1 MKCKAFFAALLAA
14 VLLIS
19 LAACTGTATVE
30 GTPPAQTEA
39 PAASEPADPQPA
51 LAAQQPQEPQKDE
64 TAWALDPAGLTDA
77 YIVETIIRLP
87 ELALSGEAFTFDAP
101 KDLTARQLYLLF
113 AAWAEPGELAACYDK
128 DKDVYVFDADTI
140 CKTLDRYLEG
150 YSLNITECPL
160 YDAGRGAVVT
170 SVAGGFGGDLTVTL
184 ESKTYDGNTA
194 VFTALLAGSG
204 EKEYTVEFYDG
215 GYRYV
220 SVRQLRAEAA
230 RTAAGS
236 LMLDGVSY
244 DAYADVSEQEI
255 CFWDAASGGRLL
267 AVARY
272 PETLSGA
279 KETLTGCDLTDL
291 DADGCSDLSAEF
303 SFPDGSSASL
313 LWFYSGGSFVYNA
326 EFPILPGEQNAAG
339 ED

>member
-1 MKCKAFFAALLAA
+1 MKYKAFFAALLAA

-30 GTPPAQTEA
+30 VTPSAQTEA
-39 PAASEPADPQPA
+39 PAAPADPQPA
-51 LAAQQPQEPQKDE
+51 PAAQQPQEPQKDE
-64 TAWALDPAGLTDA
+64 TAWTMDPAGLTDA

-101 KDLTARQLYLLF
+101 KDLTSRQLYLLF
-113 AAWAEPGELAACYDK
+113 AAWAEPEELAACYDK
-128 DKDVYVFDADTI
+128 AKDVYVFDADTI
-140 CKTLDRYLEG
+140 CRTLDRYLEG

-170 SVAGGFGGDLTVTL
+170 PVAGGFGGDLTVTL

-194 VFTALLAGSG
+194 VFAALLAGSG

-230 RTAAGS
+230 RTAVGS
-236 LMLDGVSY
+236 LTLNFTKIAISPLDYRKV
-244 DAYADVSEQEI
+244 
-255 CFWDAASGGRLL
+255 
-267 AVARY
+267 
-272 PETLSGA
+272 TL
-279 KETLTGCDLTDL
+279 
-291 DADGCSDLSAEF
+291 
-303 SFPDGSSASL
+303 
-313 LWFYSGGSFVYNA
+313 
-326 EFPILPGEQNAAG
+326 
-339 ED
+339 

>member
-1 MKCKAFFAALLAA
+1 MKYKAFFAALLAA

-30 GTPPAQTEA
+30 VTPSAQTEA
-39 PAASEPADPQPA
+39 PAAPAAPQPA
-51 LAAQQPQEPQKDE
+51 PAAQQPQEPQKEE
-64 TAWALDPAGLTDA
+64 TAWTLDPAGLTDA

-101 KDLTARQLYLLF
+101 KDLTSRQLYLLF
-113 AAWAEPGELAACYDK
+113 AAWAEPEELAACYDK
-128 DKDVYVFDADTI
+128 AKDVYVFDADTI
-140 CKTLDRYLEG
+140 CRTLDRYLEG

-170 SVAGGFGGDLTVTL
+170 PVAGGFGGDLTVTL

-194 VFTALLAGSG
+194 VFAALLAGSG

-230 RTAAGS
+230 RTAVGS
-236 LMLDGVSY
+236 LTLDGVSY

-272 PETLSGA
+272 PETLTGA
-279 KETLTGCDLTDL
+279 KEALTGCDLTDL

-326 EFPILPGEQNAAG
+326 EFSILPGEQNAAG
-339 ED
+339 ES

>member
-14 VLLIS
+14 VLIVS

-30 GTPPAQTEA
+30 MTPPAQTEA

-51 LAAQQPQEPQKDE
+51 PAAQQPAP
-64 TAWALDPAGLTDA
+64 AWTLDPAGLTDA
-77 YIVETIIRLP
+77 YIAETIIRLP
-87 ELALSGEAFTFDAP
+87 ELALSGDVFTFDTP
-101 KDLTARQLYLLF
+101 KDLTPQQLYLLF
-113 AAWAEPGELAACYDK
+113 TAWAEPGELAACYDK

-140 CKTLDRYLEG
+140 CRTLDRYLEG
-150 YSLNITECPL
+150 YSFNITEYPL
-160 YDAGRGAVVT
+160 YDAGRAAVVT
-170 SVAGGFGGDLTVTL
+170 PMAGGFGGDLAVTL
-184 ESKTYDGNTA
+184 ENKVYDGNTA

-215 GYRYV
+215 GYRYL

-230 RTAAGS
+230 RTAVGS
-236 LMLDGVSY
+236 LTLDGVSY
-244 DAYADVSEQEI
+244 EAYADVSEQEI

-267 AVARY
+267 AAARY

-279 KETLTGCDLTDL
+279 KEAFTGCDLSDL
-291 DADGCSDLSAEF
+291 DADGCSDLSAGF
-303 SFPDGSSASL
+303 SFLDGSSASL

-326 EFPILPGEQNAAG
+326 EFSILPGEQNAAG
-339 ED
+339 ES